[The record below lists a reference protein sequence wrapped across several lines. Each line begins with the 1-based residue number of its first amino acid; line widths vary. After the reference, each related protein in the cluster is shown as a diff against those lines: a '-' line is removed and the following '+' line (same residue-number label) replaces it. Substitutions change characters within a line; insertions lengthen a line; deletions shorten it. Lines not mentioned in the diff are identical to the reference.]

1 MSFFSLQETIHFG
14 RGSRPSQEMFQLLA
28 RLQCAI
34 HLGIFTKLP
43 SGIVVEN
50 GSEGQVSYWNVNG
63 QWLLSA
69 GSACSRIHPSS
80 AQSMR
85 FCCLKPMFD
94 LSEAPTVCTRDM
106 LVPERILVHGRF
118 TPDQGSW
125 QMWGYRGVPSP
136 FSGFKE
142 NQGHFWGP
150 IPKVDEPPMSFLRCL
165 DESFQALEVEIR
177 IGPGQGEATPC
188 PRSAFRQGTGSCSPT
203 WAPFVGV
210 FFSFFGEPK
219 CKPRKVIIIL
229 THIVCS
235 GWPNDHNMRFPS
247 GHLEAVLDFQ
257 FLFKPCH
264 RAEQRSQVCVSVG
277 CVPCVLTCSRTFR
290 KKQTCPMMEFE
301 SN

>member
-1 MSFFSLQETIHFG
+1 MAPSKTPIDDNAHVVKACPTIELHEVWSKCPVVYGLFKRAKARQLTKCFFSLQETIHFG

-150 IPKVDEPPMSFLRCL
+150 IPKVDEPPMSF
-165 DESFQALEVEIR
+165 FAL
-177 IGPGQGEATPC
+177 
-188 PRSAFRQGTGSCSPT
+188 
-203 WAPFVGV
+203 
-210 FFSFFGEPK
+210 FG
-219 CKPRKVIIIL
+219 
-229 THIVCS
+229 
-235 GWPNDHNMRFPS
+235 
-247 GHLEAVLDFQ
+247 
-257 FLFKPCH
+257 
-264 RAEQRSQVCVSVG
+264 
-277 CVPCVLTCSRTFR
+277 
-290 KKQTCPMMEFE
+290 
-301 SN
+301 